1 MCDAWRHNHFHFI
14 LYIFFLIL
22 FISVV
27 NSEECLCFSSI
38 SISFMVREWQYVR
51 ECIDIR
57 VMSGECVCVCDAFC
71 GCRSFS
77 PIVIVACTVSC
88 ERKLNV
94 ILNLELFLECRTDA
108 GTFNST
114 RLSFFLSLSLSFS
127 SFFSFASVK
136 YFSIKCAIMPW
147 TIVLTYYRTQN
158 IFSLHVFV
166 FYGIW
171 HYFCCSASCFFLSI
185 ADCKLY
191 CPNSHSKIFVGLSSF
206 CLYRQY
212 FCVLAFFYCRWSKYK
227 VSCTFPFIHD
237 MLSFYLQYL
246 LSVVFAKKKTQNSV
260 LSCKYNDN
268 ISK

>member
-1 MCDAWRHNHFHFI
+1 MS
-14 LYIFFLIL
+14 LL
-22 FISVV
+22 FINFDFIYGERVAVCERMYRYTSY
-27 NSEECLCFSSI
+27 
-38 SISFMVREWQYVR
+38 EWWV
-51 ECIDIR
+51 
-57 VMSGECVCVCDAFC
+57 CVCVCDAFC

-185 ADCKLY
+185 AVCKLY